1 MITFTPT
8 PVFNKNVKRLA
19 KRYPSFIEDLKVFLK
34 DLEENPEQGT
44 PIGEFRKIRMAIT
57 SKAKGKS
64 GGARVITVNCLVEEK
79 EGEVFLVTIYD
90 KSQTESIT
98 KKEMKTAYNSLKK

>member
-34 DLEENPEQGT
+34 DLEKKPEQGT
-44 PIGEFRKIRMAIT
+44 R
-57 SKAKGKS
+57 
-64 GGARVITVNCLVEEK
+64 ARVITVNCLVEEK

-90 KSQTESIT
+90 KSHTESIT
-98 KKEMKTAYNSLKK
+98 KKEMVTAYNSLKK